1 MKNVKT
7 KILSLLLV
15 IVCTLSI
22 LSLSSCNKKYD
33 EEEVLTA
40 AKTLLKEAELLN
52 VIYYGSGVQYYEN
65 DRANGNYREANSEH
79 LRELGFSTVD
89 ELMILTEKTFSD
101 NYSDLLYSTIIYG
114 LKDDTSVITAARYY
128 QAYDEETN
136 DSYMM
141 VNSKF
146 TVMFKDSIEYDYN
159 SLKVE
164 KSSKEKVYVS
174 VEATVTN
181 SEGASQKTTVTITL
195 VEEDD
200 GWKIDNPTYAN
211 YNSLKD
217 RYDELKDQKI
227 K

>member
-33 EEEVLTA
+33 EEEVLAA

-79 LRELGFSTVD
+79 LKELGFSTVD

-128 QAYDEETN
+128 QAYDEEAN
-136 DSYMM
+136 ESYMM

-146 TVMFKDSIEYDYN
+146 TVMFKDSIEYDYD
-159 SLKVE
+159 SMKVE

>member
-1 MKNVKT
+1 MKNVKI

-33 EEEVLTA
+33 EEEVLAA

-79 LRELGFSTVD
+79 LKELGFSTVD

-128 QAYDEETN
+128 QAYDEEAN
-136 DSYMM
+136 ESYMM

-146 TVMFKDSIEYDYN
+146 TVMFKDSIEYDYD
-159 SLKVE
+159 SMKVE